1 MSIADR
7 LRAALVPHHDKTIL
21 LDGDDGG
28 IPFEE
33 GSQLTPAAVLMAITD
48 RADPGVL
55 FTVRNAALRRHP
67 GQVAFPGGKIDPED
81 DGPIGAALREA
92 EEEIGLPTSAVD
104 VIGAVDV
111 YRTVTGFEVT
121 PVIGVVPPDLVLVP
135 HDAEV
140 SAVFE
145 APLSFILDTAH
156 QVEKVAEWRGRERRY
171 FEIMWEDHRIW
182 GATAAMIVNIGR
194 RIAGRL

>member
-7 LRAALVPHHDKTIL
+7 LRAALIPHHDRTITIE
-21 LDGDDGG
+21 GDDGG

-33 GSQLTPAAVLMAITD
+33 GSRLTPAAVLIAVTS
-48 RADPGVL
+48 RPDPGVL

-81 DGPIGAALREA
+81 DGPVGAALREA
-92 EEEIGLPTSAVD
+92 EEEIGLPPSAVD
-104 VIGAVDV
+104 VIATVDC
-111 YRTVTGFEVT
+111 YRTITGFQVT

-140 SAVFE
+140 ATLFE
-145 APLSFILDTAH
+145 APLSFILDPAN
-156 QVEKVAEWRGRERRY
+156 QVEKAIDFRGRERRY
-171 FEIMWEDHRIW
+171 IEIMWDNHRIW
-182 GATAAMIVNIGR
+182 GATAAIIVNIGR